1 MDAPVSK
8 MLKSQVLG
16 FLLEKKELKISELHH
31 SGFISSALIKNTLM
45 ESNAEEKDEYDL
57 QDSGMVKG
65 SLHGPGSKAPTE
77 EP

>member
-1 MDAPVSK
+1 

-31 SGFISSALIKNTLM
+31 CGFISSALIKNTLM

-57 QDSGMVKG
+57 
-65 SLHGPGSKAPTE
+65 
-77 EP
+77 